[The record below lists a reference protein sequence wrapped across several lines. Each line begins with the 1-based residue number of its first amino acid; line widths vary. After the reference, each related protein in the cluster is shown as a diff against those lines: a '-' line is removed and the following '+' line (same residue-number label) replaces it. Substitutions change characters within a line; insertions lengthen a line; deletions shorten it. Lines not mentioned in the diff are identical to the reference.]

1 MTRCKVN
8 DEFRFPESI
17 DMAPYNVESLSNP
30 QIPSLSD
37 MFELVGVLVHSGTAE
52 SGHYYSYVRERPT
65 SRSAVD
71 SWVQF
76 NDIDVSAFDSQRI
89 PDCCYGG
96 VELASSLRLSK
107 SHNAYMLFY
116 QRVTSIKQF
125 ETTYD
130 NHDAAN
136 PVRLPFDSATH
147 AVIDAQNRNTIRSY
161 CLQDPSH
168 ARFMRLMLE
177 RMQWGIDQQCSGKHN
192 TEDKMIRQSLNYIQ
206 QVSCRFKEMP
216 EFDSTSRL
224 LQDYAQQC
232 FNCALQV
239 ASFFADPDSS
249 NNDVAKESVLR
260 SAILRNPSTSVRR
273 AFAGMLCEAL
283 RNMRKVAKNEDVQQE
298 QGTSREM
305 QYHRIC
311 TSCIGNLAE
320 PWADLHKFGR
330 AWNDYFDL
338 LSRLTRFGTW
348 EAGVILQWGF
358 LEKIVEII
366 WADGRHDPME
376 LRSKYASYVNLREK
390 GRIFGLS
397 GLIAF
402 LSTIIEYV
410 QFTGKYEADGA
421 RVPNHNGLYELS
433 RYEAQ
438 LLRPMKMS
446 QKQKTSLEWMRR
458 IIMTKQNPNAVTR
471 IVMSLLQEDGLA
483 QTLESTLAYGLA
495 TETVVDAI
503 AFLDPAIT
511 FCKFCKNGPLVQVLV
526 KDALGGIDSIGGTF
540 GKEHLDFIIELV
552 DLENEAAG
560 LTKKD
565 FFTLVFRNTK
575 SWAPTLLLFPDDIHY
590 DVRGD
595 TVIFLRERLFDP
607 LEEPDLDAA
616 QAENL
621 ARYARALAKSC
632 VIHIQ
637 QNHIPRT
644 GKQVA
649 RIEVGQANHITRVIH
664 HICEH
669 YFTNGDAADDHFIS
683 EAMATIDHLQAFIQ
697 EAADAAS
704 EDWPDNDSVPASDSD
719 NHDFQDWAETS

>member
-8 DEFRFPESI
+8 DEFRFPDSI

-65 SRSAVD
+65 SRSAFD

-125 ETTYD
+125 ETRYD

-147 AVIDAQNRNTIRSY
+147 AVIDVQNRNTIRSY

-177 RMQWGIDQQCSGKHN
+177 RMQWGTNEQCSGNHN

-232 FNCALQV
+232 FNCASQV
-239 ASFFADPDSS
+239 ASFFADPDIS
-249 NNDVAKESVLR
+249 NNDVREESVLR

-273 AFAGMLCEAL
+273 AFASMLCEAL
-283 RNMRKVAKNEDVQQE
+283 RNMRKVAKNEDVEIE

-305 QYHRIC
+305 QYRKTC

-348 EAGVILQWGF
+348 EAGVILQGGF
-358 LEKIVEII
+358 LEKIVEVI

-376 LRSKYASYVNLREK
+376 LRSKYESYVNLREK

-402 LSTIIEYV
+402 LSTILEYV
-410 QFTGKYEADGA
+410 QFTGRFEADGV
-421 RVPNHNGLYELS
+421 RVPNHDGFYELS
-433 RYEAQ
+433 PYEDHNDEAKPECSDENSHEPPAGDCSCTNARGHARIWSGNGDSGGCDCVF
-438 LLRPMKMS
+438 RPCN
-446 QKQKTSLEWMRR
+446 R
-458 IIMTKQNPNAVTR
+458 
-471 IVMSLLQEDGLA
+471 
-483 QTLESTLAYGLA
+483 
-495 TETVVDAI
+495 
-503 AFLDPAIT
+503 FL
-511 FCKFCKNGPLVQVLV
+511 QVL
-526 KDALGGIDSIGGTF
+526 
-540 GKEHLDFIIELV
+540 
-552 DLENEAAG
+552 
-560 LTKKD
+560 
-565 FFTLVFRNTK
+565 
-575 SWAPTLLLFPDDIHY
+575 
-590 DVRGD
+590 
-595 TVIFLRERLFDP
+595 
-607 LEEPDLDAA
+607 
-616 QAENL
+616 
-621 ARYARALAKSC
+621 
-632 VIHIQ
+632 
-637 QNHIPRT
+637 
-644 GKQVA
+644 
-649 RIEVGQANHITRVIH
+649 
-664 HICEH
+664 
-669 YFTNGDAADDHFIS
+669 
-683 EAMATIDHLQAFIQ
+683 
-697 EAADAAS
+697 
-704 EDWPDNDSVPASDSD
+704 
-719 NHDFQDWAETS
+719 